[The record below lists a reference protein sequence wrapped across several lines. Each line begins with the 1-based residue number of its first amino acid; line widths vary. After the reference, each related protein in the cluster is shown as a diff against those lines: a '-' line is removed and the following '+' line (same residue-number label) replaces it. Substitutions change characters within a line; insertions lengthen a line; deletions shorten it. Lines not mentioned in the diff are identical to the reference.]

1 MPSKR
6 CERLIDTAVPNP
18 SLDPAPVGCWMLCD
32 QSVQF
37 RFSPR
42 SVVHMTTL
50 RWLFVLPG
58 FAFGLLVAFVLSAL
72 LVMCV
77 DSMCLSRAD
86 IQTTLVPWWCS
97 VFNHAAVSVGCFVGS
112 SVAILLPVALA
123 PRYKNE
129 TANLAFLFGA
139 ISFGFLFAQFE
150 AMFPAYI
157 AALLSAFFSVV
168 LVRWRFPNA
177 T

>member
-1 MPSKR
+1 MSN
-6 CERLIDTAVPNP
+6 RLVDLAQFG
-18 SLDPAPVGCWMLCD
+18 SWMLCD
-32 QSVQF
+32 PSAQF
-37 RFSPR
+37 RSSPR
-42 SVVHMTTL
+42 SVVNMSTL

-58 FAFGLLVAFVLSAL
+58 FAFGLLVAFVLSGL
-72 LVMCV
+72 LVMSV
-77 DSMCLSRAD
+77 DSMCLSRED

-139 ISFGFLFAQFE
+139 ISFGFLLAQFE

-177 T
+177 I

>member
-1 MPSKR
+1 
-6 CERLIDTAVPNP
+6 
-18 SLDPAPVGCWMLCD
+18 
-32 QSVQF
+32 
-37 RFSPR
+37 
-42 SVVHMTTL
+42 MTTL

-123 PRYKNE
+123 PGHKNE

-139 ISFGFLFAQFE
+139 ISFGFLLAQFE